1 MSKSHSKKNLS
12 VPTFSLSWCI
22 WVHLG
27 DSTLFNFVQL
37 VALLNFTCIL
47 RMTCSTCKT
56 IGVAQGTLFFL
67 AEIRNKL
74 FEQPSYASSLR
85 FFWLAILCEFGQDM
99 SSKYFFNARKH
110 LGKRGGAQQT
120 AFEEVWCRV
129 LVKFVDLEIYLHPRS
144 DLVLFERG

>member
-27 DSTLFNFVQL
+27 DSILFNFVQL

-56 IGVAQGTLFFL
+56 IGIAQGTLIFL

-85 FFWLAILCEFGQDM
+85 FFGLPFSASLDRTCPQSTFSMPASTLA
-99 SSKYFFNARKH
+99 K
-110 LGKRGGAQQT
+110 
-120 AFEEVWCRV
+120 EEVLNKLLSKR
-129 LVKFVDLEIYLHPRS
+129 FGAG
-144 DLVLFERG
+144 F